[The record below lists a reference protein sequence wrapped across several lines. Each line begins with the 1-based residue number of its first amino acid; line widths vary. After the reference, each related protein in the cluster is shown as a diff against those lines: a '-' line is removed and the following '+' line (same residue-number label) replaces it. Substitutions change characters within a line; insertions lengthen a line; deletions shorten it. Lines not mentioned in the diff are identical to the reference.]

1 MIESKFLG
9 DGSGCKCRRRST
21 LGTRV
26 ADHTK
31 LPPDLLAAN
40 APSSQFSHAPLPLST
55 LLPPASVSSSYNLKN
70 TALSDSSRATQMSG
84 NGIPHYESLYYRYT
98 IMELAVSFLSA

>member
-55 LLPPASVSSSYNLKN
+55 LLPPASVSSSYNLKRPFR
-70 TALSDSSRATQMSG
+70 TRHGPLKCLEMDRS
-84 NGIPHYESLYYRYT
+84 YE
-98 IMELAVSFLSA
+98 